1 MPPTGRLQRALG
13 LELLPSERASGLEHA
28 ETRLGPGLRAPPQQA
43 LVEKCI
49 DPVEHIQLVDV
60 RDRFR
65 SLKRPASGERRESSE
80 ERLLIRRKELVTPVD
95 GRL

>member
-1 MPPTGRLQRALG
+1 MPPTCRLQLALG
-13 LELLPSERASGLEHA
+13 LELMPRERANGLEHA
-28 ETRLGPGLRAPPQQA
+28 ETRLGLGLRVPPQQA

-65 SLKRPASGERRESSE
+65 SLERPASGEYRESSE
-80 ERLLIRRKELVTPVD
+80 ERLLFRRKELVTPVD
-95 GRL
+95 RRL